1 MEYYT
6 SRNGLLNLESMKLN
20 MREFRRY
27 FEHTYTYFEEK
38 GDFKLAFWG
47 DKTSNFKAPLM
58 KPSPEAFL
66 YEHTGK
72 KRILPLYQ
80 SIGKLDRETIFTL
93 IEILY
98 QFVWEENSYKEVSTI
113 EELYERDNKSQVEFR
128 EMINRYL
135 KHLDEGYEL
144 SDKGYIIDL
153 QEDVLRNL
161 IYQDLPEKTDDT
173 ITEQVETA
181 IKMFF
186 KHDSNLE
193 EKKKAITILADILE
207 PLRQK
212 VKNITS
218 SKHDALIF
226 NTVNQYGIRH
236 NNIDQ
241 KTNYDKPIWYE
252 WMFHYYLATIHA
264 TLRLDLDQLV
274 DT

>member
-1 MEYYT
+1 MEYYS
-6 SRNGLLNLESMKLN
+6 SRNGLLDLESMKLN
-20 MREFRRY
+20 LREFRKY
-27 FEHTYTYFEEK
+27 FEQTYLYFEEK
-38 GDFKLAFWG
+38 GDFKLAFYG
-47 DKTSNFKAPLM
+47 DANTIIKVPLL

-66 YEHTGK
+66 FKQTGK
-72 KRILPLYQ
+72 KGLFPLDEN
-80 SIGKLDRETIFTL
+80 IRKLDKQTMFTL
-93 IEILY
+93 IEILHH
-98 QFVWEENSYKEVSTI
+98 VIWEKSSYRTFLTIEDLYESENS
-113 EELYERDNKSQVEFR
+113 SQIEFR
-128 EMINRYL
+128 EMINNYL
-135 KHLDEGYEL
+135 MHLDEGYEL
-144 SDKGYIIDL
+144 SAKGYIIDL

-161 IYQDLPEKTDDT
+161 IYQDLPEKTDDS

-193 EKKKAITILADILE
+193 EKKKAINILADILE
-207 PLRQK
+207 PFRQK